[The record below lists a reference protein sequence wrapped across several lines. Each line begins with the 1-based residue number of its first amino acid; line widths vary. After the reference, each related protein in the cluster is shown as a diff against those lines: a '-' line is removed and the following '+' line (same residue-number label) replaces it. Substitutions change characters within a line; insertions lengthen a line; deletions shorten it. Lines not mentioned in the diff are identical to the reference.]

1 MAQISSISMDDHE
14 AGVREQ
20 LMDRRACL
28 AAISGLSQ
36 RRDYRTLLREVDSAL
51 ERIDTGTYGRCERCH
66 DPVERQRL
74 IGDPL
79 TRVCLDCL
87 SDDQQRALERDLE
100 LAASVQHALLPA
112 EHVRTD
118 GWEIG
123 HRYRP
128 HGPVSG
134 DYCDVL
140 RTDAP
145 DAPIHIVL
153 GDVSGKGVS
162 ASILMSHLQ
171 AVFRSL
177 ASLELPLSEL
187 AERANRIFCEGI
199 GSNAFSTLLL
209 GRLWPDG
216 TLEMCNAGHCPP
228 LLVQGDDVTPL
239 AATGLPL
246 GLFCESEF
254 RVARFC
260 LKEGDTLFLYTDG
273 LSEATNGSG
282 EQYGTQRV
290 EAIARRLN
298 GKPAGQALQDC
309 LDDLDVF
316 RGDTDTND
324 DLAVMMV
331 RRNQS
336 TLA

>member
-1 MAQISSISMDDHE
+1 MGESSSIPMDDLG
-14 AGVREQ
+14 ASARER
-20 LMDRRACL
+20 LIDRRDRL
-28 AAISGLSQ
+28 AAIPGLSQ
-36 RRDYRTLLREVDSAL
+36 RRDYRALLREVDSAL
-51 ERIDTGTYGRCERCH
+51 ERLDSGTHGTCERCH
-66 DPVERQRL
+66 DPIERQRVL
-74 IGDPL
+74 GDPL
-79 TRVCLDCL
+79 VRVCLDCL
-87 SDDQQRALERDLE
+87 SDAQQRALERDLE
-100 LAASVQHALLPA
+100 LAAVVQQALLPA
-112 EHVRTD
+112 EHVRAD
-118 GWEIG
+118 GWEIE

-140 RTDAP
+140 CSDAP
-145 DAPIHIVL
+145 DAPIHMIL

-162 ASILMSHLQ
+162 ASILMAHLQ

-177 ASLELPLSEL
+177 ASLQVPVAEL

-199 GSNAFSTLLL
+199 ASNAFSTLLL

-228 LLVQGDDVTPL
+228 LLVRGDEVTPL

-254 RVARFC
+254 RVSRFR
-260 LKEGDTLFLYTDG
+260 LAEGDTLFLYTDG
-273 LSEATNGSG
+273 LSEATNGAG
-282 EQYGTQRV
+282 EQYGMQRV

-298 GKPAGQALQDC
+298 GRPAGRALQDC

-316 RGDTDTND
+316 SGDAASDD
-324 DLAVMMV
+324 DLTVMMV
-331 RRNQS
+331 RRS
-336 TLA
+336 G